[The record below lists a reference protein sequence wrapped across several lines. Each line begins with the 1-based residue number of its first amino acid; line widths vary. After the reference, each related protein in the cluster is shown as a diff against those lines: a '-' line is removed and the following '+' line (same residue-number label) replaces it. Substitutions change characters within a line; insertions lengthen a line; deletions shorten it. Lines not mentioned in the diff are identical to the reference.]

1 MRILVTGSSGLIGSE
16 AVRHFA
22 SRGHQLHGID
32 NNMRRTFFGEDG
44 DTTWVLERLKG
55 EVRGFVHHDSDIR
68 DRSAMLAA
76 LAEVRPDVVIHC
88 AAQPSHDLAA
98 RMPFE
103 DFDTNAVGTLNL
115 LEATRRHAPEAVFVF
130 MSTNKVYGDAPNR
143 IRLRQ
148 LDTRWD
154 YDEPEYARGIPETL
168 SVDQSLHSV
177 FGAGKLAADVL
188 CQEYGRY
195 FGLRT
200 GVFRGG
206 CLTGVNHSGAELHGF
221 LSYFFKAAA
230 QRRTYTVYGYLGKQV
245 RDQIHSHDVVRA
257 FEAFIENP
265 RPGEVYNL
273 GGGKGNSVSILE
285 TVDRVEQLL
294 GLRIGTVYSDEARRG
309 DHIVY
314 YSDLAKLRAHY
325 PEWNISRSLD
335 DIFEELARATHA
347 QGRAQGSP
355 RAAVTAMAGGK
366 GVTAS

>member
-1 MRILVTGSSGLIGSE
+1 VTGSSGLIGSE

-22 SRGHQLHGID
+22 ARGHKLFGVD
-32 NNMRRTFFGEDG
+32 NNMRRTFFGADG
-44 DTTWVLERLKG
+44 DTTWVLEKLKA
-55 EVRGFVHHDSDIR
+55 EIRGFVHVPEDIR
-68 DRSAMLAA
+68 NREAVLKAF
-76 LAEVRPDVVIHC
+76 AEIRPEVVIHC

-130 MSTNKVYGDAPNR
+130 MSTNKVYGDAPNLIPR
-143 IRLRQ
+143 RELE
-148 LDTRWD
+148 TRWD
-154 YDEPEYARGIPETL
+154 YDDPAFARGIPETF
-168 SVDQSLHSV
+168 SIDQSLHSL
-177 FGAGKLAADVL
+177 FGASKVSADVL

-230 QRRTYTVYGYLGKQV
+230 QRRTYTVFGYKGKQV
-245 RDQIHSHDVVRA
+245 RDQIHSADVVRA
-257 FEAFIENP
+257 FEAFIDAP

-273 GGGKGNSVSILE
+273 GGGKANSVSVLE
-285 TVDRVEQLL
+285 TIDRVQQALHL
-294 GLRIGTVYSDEARRG
+294 KVDTQYKAEARVG

-314 YSDLAKLRAHY
+314 YSDLSKLQAHY
-325 PEWNISRSLD
+325 PGWSITRSLD
-335 DIFEELARATHA
+335 AIFEEFAAATHALARA
-347 QGRAQGSP
+347 
-355 RAAVTAMAGGK
+355 
-366 GVTAS
+366 